1 MARFGHTATL
11 LRSGQVLVAGGTDLA
26 PGQGYLYPTAAE
38 LYDPATGQ
46 WTPTGALHTARFA
59 HTATLFPSGQVLV
72 AGGLGS
78 DPSQSVLASTEA
90 YNPVTG
96 QWTPTAVALNTPRD
110 NHTATLLP
118 SGRVLVAGGFTAS
131 VEITASAEIPETFRS
146 VVADSPSTQIDDT
159 ALFDFTD
166 LRRPLVRAAGGLPLD
181 LAKVD
186 QSGDW
191 TAVVDEPARPGTFFQ
206 DTAPLVV
213 TDLGRYQVQLGV
225 RRQDSSLASFFL
237 QTALSSPT
245 VMAHYDQ
252 PPPDPAPPVQ
262 LTVLFRFFPD
272 GTPVGALLQ
281 QGEVAIFQKCNYQ
294 GNAVIERDDFP
305 LHVHNLQS
313 CLSDGRREPSPSAG
327 VIDSQSVKTTES
339 GGPHGRACPRARQG
353 RDPGIAAK
361 KVKGRRRHIVTDTS
375 RLLASYF
382 PAQK

>member
-1 MARFGHTATL
+1 
-11 LRSGQVLVAGGTDLA
+11 
-26 PGQGYLYPTAAE
+26 
-38 LYDPATGQ
+38 
-46 WTPTGALHTARFA
+46 
-59 HTATLFPSGQVLV
+59 
-72 AGGLGS
+72 
-78 DPSQSVLASTEA
+78 
-90 YNPVTG
+90 
-96 QWTPTAVALNTPRD
+96 
-110 NHTATLLP
+110 
-118 SGRVLVAGGFTAS
+118 
-131 VEITASAEIPETFRS
+131 
-146 VVADSPSTQIDDT
+146 
-159 ALFDFTD
+159 
-166 LRRPLVRAAGGLPLD
+166 
-181 LAKVD
+181 
-186 QSGDW
+186 
-191 TAVVDEPARPGTFFQ
+191 
-206 DTAPLVV
+206 
-213 TDLGRYQVQLGV
+213 
-225 RRQDSSLASFFL
+225 FFL